1 MDKNKNSALLIFLAI
16 VVFLLASFIFAW
28 HFFPAIFKTKGVLNQ
43 TQLVGLTQPI
53 ELIFSFPVESAT
65 VEKKLTISPATQLLI
80 SWSKDRKTLKI
91 SPLTFW
97 NPQTTYQLSIL
108 GGENVLHFKFNQE
121 LTFSTQP
128 YPKIKTLLPIEGE
141 KNVAI
146 DIEEPIMADFDS
158 SLEDY
163 NVKFEVEPALD
174 LAYQLSP
181 DKNKIKLLAKD
192 NFAWQTQYKI
202 GVFLKYKKQPAE
214 QYLKVGQTSFETA
227 QPPPTEWDKDPASLL
242 AQAEQYT
249 KPVIATGK
257 YIDVSLKYQVMVIF
271 EDGRA
276 LNSYRISSG
285 KRGLETPT
293 GQFKIENK
301 SPRAWSGKY
310 GLFMPNWMAI
320 LPSGKVGIH
329 ELPVWP
335 GGYQEGA
342 SHLGIPVSHGC
353 IRLGSEPA
361 KRVYAWAE
369 IGTPVVVHE

>member
-1 MDKNKNSALLIFLAI
+1 MDKNKNSAFLIFLAV
-16 VVFLLASFIFAW
+16 VVFLLAGFIFSRQ
-28 HFFPAIFKTKGVLNQ
+28 FFPAIFKTKGAINQ
-43 TQLVGLTQPI
+43 TQSVGLTQAV
-53 ELIFSFPVESAT
+53 ELSFSFPVDSVT
-65 VEKKLTISPATQLLI
+65 VAKKLTISPATELFT

-91 SPLTFW
+91 SPLKFW
-97 NPQTTYQLSIL
+97 DPQTTYQISIT
-108 GGENVLHFKFNQE
+108 GGENIFHLRFNQE
-121 LTFSTQP
+121 LAFSTQP
-128 YPKIKTLLPIEGE
+128 YPKIKSLLPIEGE

-174 LAYQLSP
+174 LAYQLNP
-181 DKNKIKLLAKD
+181 EKNKIKLLAKD

-202 GVFLKYKKQPAE
+202 GVFLKYKKQSSD

-227 QPPPTEWDKDPASLL
+227 QPPPTQWDKDPAILL
-242 AQAEQYT
+242 AQAEKYT
-249 KPVIATGK
+249 SPLIATGK

-271 EDGRA
+271 EDGQA

-285 KRGLETPT
+285 KRGLETPL

-301 SPRAWSGKY
+301 SPRAWSAKY

-320 LPSGKVGIH
+320 VPSGKVGIH

>member
-1 MDKNKNSALLIFLAI
+1 MA
-16 VVFLLASFIFAW
+16 
-28 HFFPAIFKTKGVLNQ
+28 FFPAIFKTQGIIKQ
-43 TQLVGLTQPI
+43 TQAVGPTQAV
-53 ELIFSFPVESAT
+53 ELIFSFPVDSVT
-65 VEKKLTISPATQLLI
+65 VEKKLTISPATELLT
-80 SWSKDRKTLKI
+80 SWSKDRRTLKV
-91 SPLTFW
+91 SPLKFW
-97 NPQTTYQLSIL
+97 DPQTTYQLSIL
-108 GGENVLHFKFNQE
+108 GGKNRLHFKFNQE
-121 LTFSTQP
+121 LAFSTQP
-128 YPKIKTLLPIEGE
+128 YPKIQTLFPIEGE

-202 GVFLKYKKQPAE
+202 GVFLKYKKQSSD

-227 QPPPTEWDKDPASLL
+227 QPPPTQWDDDPAILL
-242 AQAEQYT
+242 AQAEKYT
-249 KPVIATGK
+249 KPAIVAGK

-271 EDGRA
+271 EDGQA
-276 LNSYRISSG
+276 LNAYQISSG
-285 KRGLETPT
+285 KQGLETPI

-301 SPRAWSGKY
+301 SPRAWSAKY